1 MHARKAPL
9 GLFFSSLS
17 TKQRKFGKLITARC
31 KGKPNTTRISFNAQL
46 KIALITTFTKNV
58 KTNIKLVNNS
68 VLQTFYELYS
78 LHCNKCLQEKPHSL
92 ITKSSM
98 PFILAIHELFCLSK
112 HQLHKQ
118 HTASTYMSRIL
129 GYIDLGTR

>member
-1 MHARKAPL
+1 MLSTGKCMPARHHWVC
-9 GLFFSSLS
+9 FFSSWS
-17 TKQRKFGKLITARC
+17 TKQRKFG
-31 KGKPNTTRISFNAQL
+31 TRISFNAQL

-92 ITKSSM
+92 TTKSSM
-98 PFILAIHELFCLSK
+98 PFILAIHQLFCVSK

-129 GYIDLGTR
+129 GYIDLVQDR